1 MLNFTDSPL
10 FISFVQQVA
19 NLWDH
24 NYLLKD
30 AKIVI
35 FRIRTNE
42 QITGYHL
49 ILSLWKDQSSM
60 AYGVSVALN
69 LKV

>member
-10 FISFVQQVA
+10 FTSFVQQVA

-24 NYLLKD
+24 NHLLKD

-35 FRIRTNE
+35 FGSEPTNKLRVT
-42 QITGYHL
+42 I
-49 ILSLWKDQSSM
+49 
-60 AYGVSVALN
+60 
-69 LKV
+69 